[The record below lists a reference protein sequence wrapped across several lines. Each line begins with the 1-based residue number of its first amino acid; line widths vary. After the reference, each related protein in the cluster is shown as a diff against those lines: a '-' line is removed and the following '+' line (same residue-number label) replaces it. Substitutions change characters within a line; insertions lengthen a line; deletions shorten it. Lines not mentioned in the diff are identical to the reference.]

1 MISIPHGFTQTQ
13 TDRHRVSR
21 SRKEEGESEE
31 LTTVFLVLTL
41 VPMAEIRGAVVLC
54 WSCLGH
60 SPVSGSPR
68 CNSVLS
74 FSLRDWFTAVPDT
87 APHCNN
93 STITTVNTG
102 SLPTCLS
109 VCLSASLSVS
119 LSVCLW
125 DGQRQGTQ
133 SSVQSSIG
141 QTVTDRDKAAC

>member
-1 MISIPHGFTQTQ
+1 MISKSHCYRQVQSKQESKG
-13 TDRHRVSR
+13 RGRVSE
-21 SRKEEGESEE
+21 K
-31 LTTVFLVLTL
+31 LTTVFLVLAL

-68 CNSVLS
+68 CNSALS

-102 SLPTCLS
+102 SLPA
-109 VCLSASLSVS
+109 CLSASLSVS
-119 LSVCLW
+119 LSLGLSAAMYAVF
-125 DGQRQGTQ
+125 
-133 SSVQSSIG
+133 SSISIG